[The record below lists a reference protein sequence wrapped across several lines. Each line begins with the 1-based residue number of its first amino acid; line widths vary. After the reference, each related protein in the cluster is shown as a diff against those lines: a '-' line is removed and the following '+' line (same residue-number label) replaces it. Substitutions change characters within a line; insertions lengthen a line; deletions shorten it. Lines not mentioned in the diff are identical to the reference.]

1 MSKRVRVAKGNVHHS
16 IHEILDGQAFV
27 FRVRQSG
34 DVYQFRMW
42 ISGEG
47 KDYRVSLKTRDLET
61 ALIKGRKLGV
71 KLLSDMSEGRKIF
84 GVSWSELIDQYVEYR
99 RIDTTIISNNIP
111 RITIGRLSTI
121 KTYLD
126 RFLDVI
132 GHQTKVSELDMS
144 SLFDYLQR
152 RQSIR
157 SCAPVTV
164 RNEQSSINH
173 MVKWAFHKN
182 LCHFEKFNFEPIKIR
197 QSEVGVRG
205 TFSLDEYDK
214 LIRYMRTYVS
224 VKECPNDIERKE
236 RLMIRDFILTASNT
250 CMRVGELRQLTWG
263 DVMGYEELFD
273 ENEKPISLVKIRV
286 RGETSKVR
294 NPRDIITRGG
304 EYFKRLKRNQEFK
317 ENGHLVFS
325 SLNGTSTI
333 GDRKW
338 ARHWR
343 NLMLGIGMGDYK
355 EKKIEWYSLRHFGI
369 TCRVMSGVNVVDI
382 AKMTGTSISHIETT
396 YLKYSDAQKKTS
408 ALKSFSIN
416 RDGTISE
423 LNKE

>member
-42 ISGEG
+42 ITGES

-71 KLLSDMSEGRKIF
+71 KLLSDMSEGRKVF

-121 KTYLD
+121 KTYRD

-132 GHQTKVSELDMS
+132 GHQTRVSELDMS

-157 SCAPVTV
+157 SCVPVTV

-182 LCHFEKFNFEPIKIR
+182 LCHFEKFNFEPTKF
-197 QSEVGVRG
+197 
-205 TFSLDEYDK
+205 TFS
-214 LIRYMRTYVS
+214 
-224 VKECPNDIERKE
+224 
-236 RLMIRDFILTASNT
+236 A
-250 CMRVGELRQLTWG
+250 
-263 DVMGYEELFD
+263 
-273 ENEKPISLVKIRV
+273 LV
-286 RGETSKVR
+286 
-294 NPRDIITRGG
+294 N
-304 EYFKRLKRNQEFK
+304 
-317 ENGHLVFS
+317 
-325 SLNGTSTI
+325 
-333 GDRKW
+333 
-338 ARHWR
+338 
-343 NLMLGIGMGDYK
+343 
-355 EKKIEWYSLRHFGI
+355 
-369 TCRVMSGVNVVDI
+369 
-382 AKMTGTSISHIETT
+382 
-396 YLKYSDAQKKTS
+396 
-408 ALKSFSIN
+408 
-416 RDGTISE
+416 
-423 LNKE
+423 